1 METCKRRQLE
11 RRWRNFGFEVDKQQN
26 DDQCSRKLLVLK
38 STKMSYNASLINN
51 KNRRKAIF
59 NWAAKGLFFLRG
71 GGGYTHSGYHKT
83 LSATIACDR
92 TSCETET

>member
-51 KNRRKAIF
+51 NKSDSSVLF
-59 NWAAKGLFFLRG
+59 N
-71 GGGYTHSGYHKT
+71 TT
-83 LSATIACDR
+83 DR
-92 TSCETET
+92 LLHRAPEKHYPTWLLC